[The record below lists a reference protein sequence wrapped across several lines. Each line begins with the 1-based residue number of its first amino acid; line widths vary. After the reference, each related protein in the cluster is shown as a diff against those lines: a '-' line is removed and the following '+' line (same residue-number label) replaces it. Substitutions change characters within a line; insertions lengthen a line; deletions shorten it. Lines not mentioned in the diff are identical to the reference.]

1 MRPIRIVGG
10 VSLACLLAT
19 AAMASSVLG
28 LSIEDQAR
36 LSKLVVVGEVLG
48 QKGQIHSANGYETAV
63 RLRVTDVLKGRVQV
77 GQTVVFHTRGG
88 EVDGVISQALGE
100 AVFQVGQK
108 YLVFI
113 ESVDGRLHNL
123 GLSMGVWSVAESGGR
138 MSFTRA
144 LEDGL
149 EVVGDAAVEHGPI
162 SLPGMASRVSL
173 TERRPEFD
181 HPLLRQ
187 NLEGR

>member
-1 MRPIRIVGG
+1 MRPMRIAGG

-36 LSKLVVVGEVLG
+36 LSKMVVVGEVVG
-48 QKGQIHSANGYETAV
+48 QNGKIDAANGYETAV

-100 AVFQVGQK
+100 AVFQTGQK

-113 ESVDGRLHNL
+113 ESVDGRLYNL
-123 GLSMGVWSVAESGGR
+123 GLSMGVWNVTETGGGIG
-138 MSFTRA
+138 FTRA

-149 EVVGDAAVEHGPI
+149 EVVGDVQVEHGPI

-173 TERRPEFD
+173 SERQGGFD
-181 HPLLRQ
+181 HPMLRES
-187 NLEGR
+187 LEGR